1 MAAKKSKAKPSKQPA
16 RGKKVRASGAKPSR
30 APKAATPRKPAPK
43 AKKPAARPA
52 VKAKAP
58 VRKAAVATKKPA
70 PARKPAP
77 AKKVLPPRP
86 VSRMGLPSK
95 EMVELTINDHP
106 AKSPYHKKELEIFR
120 KSLLELRDR
129 VVDGISFLAGENL
142 QSSQREAAGD
152 LSNYGMHMAD
162 QGTDN
167 FDRDLALNLVSNEQ
181 DLIYEIDEALHRIEA
196 KTYGVCE
203 MTGQPIENARL
214 KAIPYA
220 RYCREAQEQMER
232 GRKRFRPFG
241 PSMLQTTDSGS

>member
-1 MAAKKSKAKPSKQPA
+1 MEG
-16 RGKKVRASGAKPSR
+16 RD
-30 APKAATPRKPAPK
+30 
-43 AKKPAARPA
+43 
-52 VKAKAP
+52 
-58 VRKAAVATKKPA
+58 
-70 PARKPAP
+70 
-77 AKKVLPPRP
+77 RP
-86 VSRMGLPSK
+86 VKTPF
-95 EMVELTINDHP
+95 
-106 AKSPYHKKELEIFR
+106 HKKDLEVFR

-181 DLIYEIDEALHRIEA
+181 DLIYEIDEALHRIDA
-196 KTYGVCE
+196 RTYGVCE
-203 MTGQPIENARL
+203 MTGRPIESARL